1 MVGLKTTLVMFWAQL
16 GSLHAVET
24 VSGARFWQRWLGQ
37 SLCSIDT
44 IGRIHAQ
51 LRAADLRQCLHQVYE
66 RLKRNKALPLNLGH
80 DVAVLDGHESHASYR
95 RHCSGCLQR
104 TIHGAAGDQIQYYHR
119 HVTLMLLPGSPPGH
133 APLRL
138 LLDAEPQRPGEDEVA
153 TALRLLARVLLDYPR
168 AFDLVLADAL
178 YAKAPFF
185 NFLLAA
191 GKHVLVVL
199 KEERRDLYQDVHGL
213 MALTPARPGCYRTR
227 SCRWWDFSDLRSW
240 PQVQTHLRVIRSEET
255 YAVRRQLTKE
265 VEQQS
270 SDWIWVTTLPTAQ
283 LRTEWA
289 VQLGHQRWDI
299 ENHGFKELVQ
309 GWHAD
314 HVYKH
319 DAQAIQAF
327 LLMTMLAYNLYHAF
341 LLLNLKPQIR
351 MRKPQGFWMHLMAAQ
366 LYAEAG
372 RFFEGPSP

>member
-1 MVGLKTTLVMFWAQL
+1 M
-16 GSLHAVET
+16 
-24 VSGARFWQRWLGQ
+24 
-37 SLCSIDT
+37 CSIDT

-51 LRAADLRQCLHQVYE
+51 LRAADLRQGLHQVYE

-104 TIHGAAGDQIQYYHR
+104 TIHGAPGDQIQYYHR

-153 TALRLLARVLLDYPR
+153 TALRLLERVLVDYPR

-213 MALTPARPGCYRTR
+213 MALTPSRPGCYRTR

-240 PQVQTHLRVIRSEET
+240 PQVQTHVRVIRSEET

-265 VEQQS
+265 VEQQT

-351 MRKPQGFWMHLMAAQ
+351 MRKPQGFWMHLIAAE

>member
-104 TIHGAAGDQIQYYHR
+104 TIHGAPGDQLQYYHR

-153 TALRLLARVLLDYPR
+153 TALRLLERVLVDYPR

-199 KEERRDLYQDVHGL
+199 KEERRDL
-213 MALTPARPGCYRTR
+213 
-227 SCRWWDFSDLRSW
+227 
-240 PQVQTHLRVIRSEET
+240 
-255 YAVRRQLTKE
+255 
-265 VEQQS
+265 
-270 SDWIWVTTLPTAQ
+270 
-283 LRTEWA
+283 
-289 VQLGHQRWDI
+289 
-299 ENHGFKELVQ
+299 
-309 GWHAD
+309 
-314 HVYKH
+314 
-319 DAQAIQAF
+319 
-327 LLMTMLAYNLYHAF
+327 
-341 LLLNLKPQIR
+341 
-351 MRKPQGFWMHLMAAQ
+351 
-366 LYAEAG
+366 
-372 RFFEGPSP
+372 

>member
-119 HVTLMLLPGSPPGH
+119 HVTLMLLPGCPPGH

-240 PQVQTHLRVIRSEET
+240 PQAQTHLRVIRSQET

-372 RFFEGPSP
+372 RCFEDPSP

>member
-51 LRAADLRQCLHQVYE
+51 LRAGDLRQCLHQVYE

-372 RFFEGPSP
+372 RCFEDPSP

>member
-1 MVGLKTTLVMFWAQL
+1 METIAGKTRHDDERYAILRRLIGYAEKIFGLTDSLLKNVADRRLAPRIPTMVGLKTTLVMFWAQL

-24 VSGARFWQRWLGQ
+24 VSGARFWPRWLGQ

-51 LRAADLRQCLHQVYE
+51 LGLPICARACTRFR

-104 TIHGAAGDQIQYYHR
+104 TIHGAPGDQIQYYHR
-119 HVTLMLLPGSPPGH
+119 HVTLMLLPGYPPGH

-153 TALRLLARVLLDYPR
+153 TALRLLERVLVDYPR

-191 GKHVLVVL
+191 GTSVWLCSK
-199 KEERRDLYQDVHGL
+199 
-213 MALTPARPGCYRTR
+213 R
-227 SCRWWDFSDLRSW
+227 S
-240 PQVQTHLRVIRSEET
+240 
-255 YAVRRQLTKE
+255 A
-265 VEQQS
+265 
-270 SDWIWVTTLPTAQ
+270 
-283 LRTEWA
+283 
-289 VQLGHQRWDI
+289 
-299 ENHGFKELVQ
+299 
-309 GWHAD
+309 
-314 HVYKH
+314 
-319 DAQAIQAF
+319 AISIK
-327 LLMTMLAYNLYHAF
+327 TCTVCW
-341 LLLNLKPQIR
+341 R
-351 MRKPQGFWMHLMAAQ
+351 
-366 LYAEAG
+366 
-372 RFFEGPSP
+372 